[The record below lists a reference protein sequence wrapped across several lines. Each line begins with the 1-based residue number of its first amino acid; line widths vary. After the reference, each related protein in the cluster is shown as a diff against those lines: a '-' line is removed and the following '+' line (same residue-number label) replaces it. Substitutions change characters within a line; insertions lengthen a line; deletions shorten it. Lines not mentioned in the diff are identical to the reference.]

1 MRNITLVLFIFL
13 ALLGR
18 ISIMPVL
25 GQDAAT
31 YTDPAGQF
39 TVTIPANWADESTAE
54 YGLFTNDGFEFY
66 FLSIPDSDVQAATAS
81 AISQISP
88 LFEGVVPNPMGQVPS
103 PSGIWT
109 QAMYTLP
116 DDTLAITVA
125 QPNREATV
133 ILVAHI
139 ANMGQLQ
146 ALSADVQSIIA
157 SVEIVGVTPAT
168 PEAAPATASALPSA
182 QGSVTLPELTGPYA
196 VGRTI
201 YRWTDEARLETY
213 TSQEDDQ
220 RGLSIWVWY
229 PAGETTSE
237 PAPYMTK
244 GMNALFQPLLGLDA
258 AQIHSHAIADTVADI
273 EQAPYPVLVFSP
285 GNGLNSVLYT
295 ALLEEIASHG
305 YIVVGIDHSYNA
317 LFTTLSDGQV
327 VGAAAEASGQSENDF
342 QIRIADVQ
350 FVMDH
355 LAMLNADQESLL
367 AGKLDLERLALFGH
381 SFGGATAAEVCRID
395 VRCKAVLVMDSPL
408 QGPVA
413 TEGLP
418 QPIMFMDSERVPGKE
433 FIKEAEQLSGQTI
446 PEGQAD
452 VIDQFNGFRDETA
465 VLVGE
470 VSSASYHL
478 FIAGTRHGSFS
489 DIPFMIQ
496 IQPSVQLYMGG
507 LDSIDAERGWRI
519 INNYALAFFD
529 THLKN
534 EASPLLQAASDVYPE
549 VQISVTSH

>member
-1 MRNITLVLFIFL
+1 MRNFTLVLFIFL

-31 YTDPAGQF
+31 YTDPQGQF
-39 TVTIPANWADESTAE
+39 TVTIPARWVDKSTPE

-66 FLSIPDSDVQAATAS
+66 FLSIPDSDVQAAAAS

-125 QPNREATV
+125 QSNSEATI
-133 ILVAHI
+133 ILVTHM

-168 PEAAPATASALPSA
+168 PEVAPATASALPSA
-182 QGSVTLPELTGPYA
+182 QGNITLPEPTGPYM
-196 VGRTI
+196 VGRTS
-201 YRWTDEARLETY
+201 YHWTDEARLETY
-213 TSQEDDQ
+213 TSQEADK
-220 RGLSIWVWY
+220 RSLSVWVWY
-229 PAGETTSE
+229 PAAETVFES
-237 PAPYMTK
+237 APYLTK

-258 AQIHSHAIADTVADI
+258 AQIGVHAHADTTAAVED
-273 EQAPYPVLVFSP
+273 APYPVLVFSP

-317 LFTTLSDGQV
+317 LFTTLPDGQV
-327 VGAAAEASGQSENDF
+327 VGGVPEAAGQSENDF

-350 FVMDH
+350 FVMDQ
-355 LAMLNADQESLL
+355 LVMLNADQESPLV
-367 AGKLDLERLALFGH
+367 GKLDLGRLALFGH

-395 VRCKAVLVMDSPL
+395 ARCKAVLVMDSPL
-408 QGPVA
+408 QGAVA

-418 QPIMFMDSERVPGKE
+418 QPIMLMDSERVPGKE

-452 VIDQFNGFRDETA
+452 VIDQFNIFRDETA

-470 VSSASYHL
+470 VSSTLYHL

-489 DIPFMIQ
+489 DIPFMAQ

-507 LDSIDAERGWRI
+507 LANIDAERGWQI
-519 INNYALAFFD
+519 ISDYALAFFD
-529 THLKN
+529 RHVQN
-534 EASPLLQAASDVYPE
+534 GASPLLQAASDVYPE